1 MAQQTVTNNHTLTAV
16 EWLAEKLIHA
26 EPNILEWDKYIKQAK
41 QIESDRR
48 KEDFKI
54 GYNQGFLDAQ
64 LNHVNDADNLAE
76 EYIYLNNTNE

>member
-41 QIESDRR
+41 QMQ
-48 KEDFKI
+48 KEQIMNDWRNGDNDSMYEPKQLDEQAEQY
-54 GYNQGFLDAQ
+54 YNETYGK
-64 LNHVNDADNLAE
+64 
-76 EYIYLNNTNE
+76 